1 MQSRKT
7 GAVSIFIGALLI
19 VIFVVGLIVTENPSA
34 LTRPRRYDMA
44 LESFGSFCASVW
56 LPAGI
61 IGIPLFLFSLVRSLI
76 RDRKDKQNQ

>member
-1 MQSRKT
+1 MQNRNA

-19 VIFVVGLIVTENPSA
+19 VIFVVGLIVTDNPAA

-76 RDRKDKQNQ
+76 RDRKEKQKQ